1 MKRKSL
7 KQIFLTRII
16 ISVIVIILLITAVS
30 ASRTAKQVTE
40 LTESVLGRESI
51 SYSLEIHN
59 WWSLIKAK
67 VQQTA
72 DVYKKL
78 SPLSREST
86 LSLLKYL
93 TNADTDIQDLYIAYG
108 ATGDF
113 LDASGWT
120 PTADFVFTDRGWYTG
135 AMTSNGGIYT
145 SDPYVDAST
154 GKTCLAVSLLLES
167 RTVLSG
173 DIIFDKLDAKIHNFK
188 SSLEGAKFYLI
199 NKETK
204 YVLLSTDENAAGET
218 LTGTKDDILTGL
230 NPIFDSLDTSVA
242 FHQGKVV
249 TTPAGNAGKMMYAAT
264 MIEGTSWIIVSAT
277 PYQVVISEIFSSLY
291 MTIIAAVVLLAIA
304 SVLLY
309 FIIRK
314 YLNPVSTV
322 SGKISELSDGDFT
335 TQIKPEGNN
344 EITTLS
350 EKMNEYIDRMRDMLL
365 NLSGITK
372 DMHQSAEECS
382 GISGGLSTSN
392 TSQNESIERL
402 NDYLSGLNQ
411 SIENVANGAT
421 ELAGISSKLAENSS
435 QVKDLCLETVHSSED
450 GRSEMKGMTESF
462 KTLNATIG
470 DLIRIIRAT
479 AETVD
484 QIKGITVTIG
494 DISSQTN
501 LLSLNASIEAARA
514 GDAGR
519 GFAVVAGEVGALA
532 NQSTDAAVHISSLV
546 EAITYNIEQINQ
558 KADDCLR
565 DMERCTAGVERSNSS
580 FDSIYTDI
588 TRATEAIGEIADG
601 VGRINNVATNNAET
615 TEKQATTVN
624 QILELSGII
633 VKDSDKIS
641 NETEKLSDVSEKLNG
656 FSSTIMNDLKNFTL
670 E

>member
-1 MKRKSL
+1 
-7 KQIFLTRII
+7 
-16 ISVIVIILLITAVS
+16 
-30 ASRTAKQVTE
+30 
-40 LTESVLGRESI
+40 
-51 SYSLEIHN
+51 
-59 WWSLIKAK
+59 
-67 VQQTA
+67 
-72 DVYKKL
+72 
-78 SPLSREST
+78 
-86 LSLLKYL
+86 
-93 TNADTDIQDLYIAYG
+93 
-108 ATGDF
+108 
-113 LDASGWT
+113 
-120 PTADFVFTDRGWYTG
+120 
-135 AMTSNGGIYT
+135 
-145 SDPYVDAST
+145 
-154 GKTCLAVSLLLES
+154 
-167 RTVLSG
+167 
-173 DIIFDKLDAKIHNFK
+173 
-188 SSLEGAKFYLI
+188 
-199 NKETK
+199 
-204 YVLLSTDENAAGET
+204 
-218 LTGTKDDILTGL
+218 
-230 NPIFDSLDTSVA
+230 
-242 FHQGKVV
+242 
-249 TTPAGNAGKMMYAAT
+249 
-264 MIEGTSWIIVSAT
+264 
-277 PYQVVISEIFSSLY
+277 
-291 MTIIAAVVLLAIA
+291 
-304 SVLLY
+304 
-309 FIIRK
+309 
-314 YLNPVSTV
+314 
-322 SGKISELSDGDFT
+322 
-335 TQIKPEGNN
+335 
-344 EITTLS
+344 
-350 EKMNEYIDRMRDMLL
+350 
-365 NLSGITK
+365 
-372 DMHQSAEECS
+372 MHQSAEECS